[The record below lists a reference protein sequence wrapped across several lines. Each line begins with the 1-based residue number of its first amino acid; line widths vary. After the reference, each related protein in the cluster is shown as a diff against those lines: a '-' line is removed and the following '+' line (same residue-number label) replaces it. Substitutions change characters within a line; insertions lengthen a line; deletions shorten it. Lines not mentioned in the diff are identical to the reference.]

1 MNALIVYYS
10 MNGNTEYAA
19 RKIAERTGAETLRLE
34 PVKAYPDR
42 GVRKFLRGGKS
53 AMMEEKPELR
63 PYRFEAEKYDTIIF
77 GFPVWAGNITPPLRT
92 FISSNGAGDHVRYAA
107 FACQSGSG
115 AEKAFIKLK
124 ECLGHDLSKTLIL
137 IDPKGK
143 PDPAKDKQI
152 EEFCAELSRA

>member
-1 MNALIVYYS
+1 MKALIVYYS

-77 GFPVWAGNITPPLRT
+77 GFP
-92 FISSNGAGDHVRYAA
+92 AA
-107 FACQSGSG
+107 FGSAATCCCKFQHKSTFPWIFQRCPDSFANYPLNTLCQI
-115 AEKAFIKLK
+115 FLK
-124 ECLGHDLSKTLIL
+124 VKFFVHSLTQEIL
-137 IDPKGK
+137 QQPYA
-143 PDPAKDKQI
+143 PLPYQ
-152 EEFCAELSRA
+152 L

>member
-1 MNALIVYYS
+1 MKALIVYYS

-63 PYRFEAEKYDTIIF
+63 PYRFEAENTI
-77 GFPVWAGNITPPLRT
+77 PLSLAFLSGPGTLRRRSGL
-92 FISSNGAGDHVRYAA
+92 SSAATGQAIMSGMRLLPARAVRV
-107 FACQSGSG
+107 Q
-115 AEKAFIKLK
+115 KKLS
-124 ECLGHDLSKTLIL
+124 EN
-137 IDPKGK
+137 
-143 PDPAKDKQI
+143 
-152 EEFCAELSRA
+152 